1 MINVKGEVEISDKQT
16 VAVVG
21 LGKIGLPLAVMY
33 ANHGFNVIG
42 ADINPDVVAKVNQG
56 KSHLL
61 NEPGV
66 PELLEKAHKQ
76 KTIVATTRTKEAVE
90 KASIVVVIVPVIVDD
105 QNNVNFSYIDA
116 AVEEI
121 GKGLQKGTVVI
132 FETTLPTGTTRNRF
146 GTKLEEVSNLV
157 MGTDFYLAYSPE
169 RVYSNRILQDLKSY
183 PKVVG
188 GINEVSLQK
197 AVNFYQQ
204 SLQCDILEVS
214 NTETAEFSKVAESV
228 YRDVNIA
235 LSNELAVFADSL
247 DVNISDVIKAGNSQ
261 PFCHLHQPGVTEKKV
276 SEKTKAIFLETPTN
290 PLMRETSIETIAKWA
305 KERNLLLIVDNTFYT
320 PVIQRPIEEG
330 ADIVL
335 HSATKYLGG
344 HNDVLAGL
352 VVARG
357 EELCER
363 ISQQQ
368 NAIGSVLSPFDSWL
382 LLRGM
387 KTLSLRMKKHEENA
401 KKMAHFLSEH
411 ELITDVLYPGKG
423 GMLSFRVK
431 DEAFVDPFLRHLS
444 VICFAESLGGV
455 ESFIT
460 YPATQTH
467 GDIPE
472 EIRTKNGVCNR
483 LLRFSAG
490 IEDVEDLKVDVSEA
504 LKKAESKVVKAYGR

>member
-66 PELLEKAHKQ
+66 PELLERAHKQ
-76 KTIVATTRTKEAVE
+76 KTIVATTRTKEAVK

-204 SLQCDILEVS
+204 SLQCDILEVT

-261 PFCHLHQPGVTEKKV
+261 PFCHLHHPGVGVGGHCIPIYPYFFMNFGLPHGVV
-276 SEKTKAIFLETPTN
+276 STARLRNDLMAEYAICLIEEEVVNLANQNVLILGMAYRENVKETTKSSA
-290 PLMRETSIETIAKWA
+290 
-305 KERNLLLIVDNTFYT
+305 LLLIELLQKKGANVFVCDPLYT
-320 PVIQRPIEEG
+320 
-330 ADIVL
+330 D
-335 HSATKYLGG
+335 
-344 HNDVLAGL
+344 
-352 VVARG
+352 
-357 EELCER
+357 EEL
-363 ISQQQ
+363 
-368 NAIGSVLSPFDSWL
+368 
-382 LLRGM
+382 
-387 KTLSLRMKKHEENA
+387 
-401 KKMAHFLSEH
+401 
-411 ELITDVLYPGKG
+411 
-423 GMLSFRVK
+423 
-431 DEAFVDPFLRHLS
+431 
-444 VICFAESLGGV
+444 
-455 ESFIT
+455 
-460 YPATQTH
+460 
-467 GDIPE
+467 
-472 EIRTKNGVCNR
+472 
-483 LLRFSAG
+483 
-490 IEDVEDLKVDVSEA
+490 
-504 LKKAESKVVKAYGR
+504 KAYGAEPLSISDKRLAEMDAVILQAYHDEFHPLPVQSFTACQVLMDGRNALDKHVVESHGIRYRGIGQ